1 MSDKRKLE
9 RWKKDIL
16 KAIEE
21 VLDIENMK
29 ESENLTALALFRML
43 DLYYQDAGY
52 KGIETIMKIWA
63 YMEMQNKKKSE
74 GDTDNTD
81 DADEKKKSVN

>member
-16 KAIEE
+16 KAIDE
-21 VLDIENMK
+21 VLDIETLD
-29 ESENLTALALFRML
+29 EGENLTAVALFRML

-63 YMEMQNKKKSE
+63 YMEMQSKKKESGE
-74 GDTDNTD
+74 NTGKP
-81 DADEKKKSVN
+81 EEKKSVN